1 MLRIAKIIPLLF
13 LVAFP
18 LDAKTIFKLEDDRGD
33 DHGNGLLQ
41 YPGRTEFEKGD
52 LDLLSLKAIDG
63 KDGTWFE
70 ATFARPIKQ
79 PHPGAIDELGTG
91 LSDIARYGFYTFNI
105 DIYIDTDGTENSG
118 AVAMLPG
125 RKAVLDD
132 QNGWE
137 KAIILTPRPNA
148 IRSELRQLM
157 VKGYEQHQRDLAA
170 AEADRREAETGEL
183 ALSEPV
189 PSRKQLSAQIGPQID
204 ERIFFPKLVRVRGQ
218 EVRFFVPDRFLRGP
232 AKADWGYTVTVTGAS
247 LGQSFD
253 FSATI
258 GLADETRTNLG
269 AIPVSPGRWKD
280 RFGGGRDDSAL
291 QPPIVDMLLPEG
303 EKQESVLSNFDSR
316 RERPAVVRAVV
327 PAPAD

>member
-1 MLRIAKIIPLLF
+1 MLRIAKIVPLLF

-18 LDAKTIFKLEDDRGD
+18 LDAKTIFKLEDARGD
-33 DHGNGLLQ
+33 DHGNGLLE

-79 PHPGAIDELGTG
+79 THPGAIDELGTG

-125 RKAVLDD
+125 RKAELDAKS
-132 QNGWE
+132 GWE

-157 VKGYEQHQRDLAA
+157 VKGYERHQRDLAA
-170 AEADRREAETGEL
+170 AEADRIEAETGEMVT
-183 ALSEPV
+183 EEEV
-189 PSRKQLSAQIGPQID
+189 PSRKQLSAQIGPEID
-204 ERIFFPKLVRVRGQ
+204 
-218 EVRFFVPDRFLRGP
+218 
-232 AKADWGYTVTVTGAS
+232 
-247 LGQSFD
+247 
-253 FSATI
+253 
-258 GLADETRTNLG
+258 
-269 AIPVSPGRWKD
+269 
-280 RFGGGRDDSAL
+280 
-291 QPPIVDMLLPEG
+291 
-303 EKQESVLSNFDSR
+303 
-316 RERPAVVRAVV
+316 
-327 PAPAD
+327 

>member
-1 MLRIAKIIPLLF
+1 MLRIAKILPLLF

-18 LDAKTIFKLEDDRGD
+18 LDAKTIFKLEDARDD
-33 DHGNGLLQ
+33 DHGNGLLE

-52 LDLLSLKAIDG
+52 LDLLSLRAIEA

-70 ATFARPIKQ
+70 ATFARPIKV

-91 LSDIARYGFYTFNI
+91 LSDIARHGFYTFNI
-105 DIYIDTDGTENSG
+105 DIYIDTDGKEDSG

-125 RKAVLDD
+125 RKAELASTS
-132 QNGWE
+132 GWE
-137 KAIILTPRPNA
+137 KAIVLTPRPNA

-157 VKGYEQHQRDLAA
+157 VKGYEQYQRDLAA
-170 AEADRREAETGEL
+170 QEADRLEEETGERVI
-183 ALSEPV
+183 SEPV

-204 ERIFFPKLVRVRGQ
+204 ERVFFPKLVRVRGQ
-218 EVRFFVPDRFLRGP
+218 KVRFFVPDRFLRGP
-232 AKADWGYTVTVTGAS
+232 AKAEWGYTVAVTGAS

-253 FSATI
+253 LSASI

-280 RFGGGRDDSAL
+280 RFGGGRDDAAL
-291 QPPIVDMLLPEG
+291 QPPIIDMILPEG
-303 EKQESVLSNFDSR
+303 QKQESVLSNFDSR
-316 RERPAVVRAVV
+316 RDRPAVV
-327 PAPAD
+327 PAIIPAAD